1 MEELLNI
8 EYLKWTLPLALAYF
22 AILALIYNYRF
33 KDKKGASSF
42 FKRLLTFV
50 FIAGFLLYL
59 TGYSLEHGGFLNIG
73 SWALSLYSTARLFI
87 LGNDLIE
94 IKGVFHEHLW
104 LLFGFSLVMA
114 TVAFVFI
121 AIFLNL
127 VIQHLNAQRRISR
140 NNETDANYIFLGINN
155 AALAL
160 ATDLLKKKPERLV
173 IFVQNSKKHE
183 DQLLFHKASKLG
195 AVVISKESFFDKLSI
210 KNEEFLVNV
219 HEDSA
224 TENEI
229 SFYENNFL
237 KIHKLLDC
245 MAKRET
251 HLFILSENEERNT
264 FAAQS
269 IIQELEAR
277 KSGAEVFVKIYVRT
291 ILQSYLEDQFFNC
304 NVNDNRRIQVRFVN
318 DSSIAAQ
325 QLVLNHPPV
334 KFVDPDTSLGKARK
348 DFTPLIIGFG
358 QVGQACFRKL
368 IEMGQFVDKEFR
380 ATVVDQNMSKIKG
393 RFCFNYPGLT
403 NYEIQY
409 KEVQFGHPDFYELIS
424 DNREKLMYVVVSLG
438 SDNLNMQTALEISI
452 YAKRNDLD
460 FKIFIHL
467 IDRENF
473 SHLLKKEPDLVW
485 FGDYDEIFCE
495 ENVIRREL
503 ENDAIRNHN
512 NYVNHSDPDRNV
524 KPWVE
529 IGKMKQI
536 SNISAMEHQPTKLM
550 LLGMTEAEIAK
561 FKNEEEFVHKI
572 GKDRLMNL
580 AKAEHLRWNANYFV
594 HGWNTWSLDKV
605 TGKSTSD
612 EVRKLHTCLVDW
624 ETLDLVEKL
633 FYELKKYDVIT
644 VKKIYQQI
652 IDKEKR
658 NLPLSQEKYV
668 SPKEL
673 IIEQEIQRF
682 FIEDMAKAVH
692 NRWMAGRVVDGWKY
706 GPTRDD
712 QKKEHP
718 GIVPYEK
725 LPEEEKEV
733 DRQTVKATL
742 SYLIENGYEIR
753 KN

>member
-1 MEELLNI
+1 ME
-8 EYLKWTLPLALAYF
+8 KYF
-22 AILALIYNYRF
+22 MQIILALYIIALYGVFHFFFF
-33 KDKKGASSF
+33 KKKKG
-42 FKRLLTFV
+42 V
-50 FIAGFLLYL
+50 FQFIKTVLFPIVFLSGLGLY
-59 TGYSLEHGGFLNIG
+59 TYGYSLDHKTCDISNVFL
-73 SWALSLYSTARLFI
+73 AFYSSARLFI
-87 LGNDLIE
+87 LGNDMIE
-94 IKGVFHEHLW
+94 IKGIFENGQNHI
-104 LLFGFSLVMA
+104 LLFLLSLLLA
-114 TVAFVFI
+114 TVAFIFI

-127 VIQHLNAQRRISR
+127 VARHLFARFEIWINTR
-140 NNETDANYIFLGINN
+140 TDCNYIFLGINN
-155 AALAL
+155 AALAM
-160 ATDLLKKKPERLV
+160 ATDLLKQKPKKLV

-183 DQLLFHKASKLG
+183 DQLLFHKASKHG
-195 AVVISKESFFDKLSI
+195 AVVISKDSFFDKLSI
-210 KNEEFLVNV
+210 KNEEFLVNI

-237 KIHKLLDC
+237 KVHKLLDC
-245 MAKRET
+245 MEKRET

-277 KSGAEVFVKIYVRT
+277 KSTKEVFVKIYIRT
-291 ILQSYLEDQFFNC
+291 ILQTYLEEQFFNC

-325 QLVLNHPPV
+325 QLVLNYPPV

-403 NYEIQY
+403 NYKIRYE
-409 KEVQFGHPDFYELIS
+409 EVQFGHPDFYELIA
-424 DNREKLMYVVVSLG
+424 NNTEKLMYVVVSLG
-438 SDNLNMQTALEISI
+438 SDNLNMQTALEISS
-452 YAKRNDLD
+452 YAKRNDLA

-473 SHLLKKEPDLVW
+473 SHLLKKEQDLVY

-495 ENVIRREL
+495 ESVIRREL
-503 ENDAIRNHN
+503 ENEAIRNHN
-512 NYVNHSDPDRNV
+512 NYINHSDPDRKV

-572 GKDRLMNL
+572 GNDRLMNL

-612 EVRKLHTCLVDW
+612 EVRKLHACLVDW
-624 ETLDLVEKL
+624 ETLDQVERR

-658 NLPLSQEKYV
+658 NLVPSPEKSV
-668 SPKEL
+668 LPKEL
-673 IIEQEIQRF
+673 LIEQEIQRF
-682 FIEDMAKAVH
+682 FNEDLAKAVH
-692 NRWMAGRVVDGWKY
+692 NRWMAGRIADGWKY

-712 QKKEHP
+712 KKKEHP

-725 LPEEEKEV
+725 LPEVEKEV

-742 SYLIENGYEIR
+742 SYLIENGYKIV
-753 KN
+753 K

>member
-1 MEELLNI
+1 MMELFDTCHFM
-8 EYLKWTLPLALAYF
+8 WTFPAMIVYF
-22 AILALIYNYRF
+22 FVLYLIYRYRF

-42 FKRLLTFV
+42 FKHLLVIAFV
-50 FIAGFLLYL
+50 FGFILYFI
-59 TGYSLEHGGFLNIG
+59 GYSVEQHDLGNFGNV
-73 SWALSLYSTARLFI
+73 ALSLYSTARLFI

-94 IKGVFHEHLW
+94 IKDAVHEHLW
-104 LLFGFSLVMA
+104 LLFGFSLVMGTIA
-114 TVAFVFI
+114 IVFI
-121 AIFLNL
+121 GIFFNMF
-127 VIQHLNAQRRISR
+127 IYHSSSRRKIKKS
-140 NNETDANYIFLGINN
+140 NSTDANYIFLGIND

-160 ATDLLKKKPERLV
+160 ATDLLKQKERLV
-173 IFVQNSKKHE
+173 IFVQNSKTHE

-237 KIHKLLDC
+237 KAHKLLDC
-245 MAKRET
+245 MEKRET

-277 KSGAEVFVKIYVRT
+277 KSGAEVFVKIYIRT
-291 ILQSYLEDQFFNC
+291 ILQTYLEDQFFNC

-325 QLVLNHPPV
+325 QLVLNYPPV
-334 KFVDPDTSLGKARK
+334 KYVDPDTSPGLARR

-424 DNREKLMYVVVSLG
+424 DNTEKLMYVVVSLG
-438 SDNLNMQTALEISI
+438 SDNLNMQTALEISS
-452 YAKRNDLD
+452 YAKRNDLT
-460 FKIFIHL
+460 FRIFIHL
-467 IDRENF
+467 IDRESF
-473 SHLLKKEPDLVW
+473 SHLLTKEPDLVC

-495 ENVIRREL
+495 ESVIRREI
-503 ENDAIRNHN
+503 ENEAIRNHN
-512 NYVNHSDPDRNV
+512 NYINHSDPDRKV

-550 LLGMTEAEIAK
+550 LMGMTEAEIAK

-572 GKDRLMNL
+572 GNDRLVNL

-624 ETLDLVEKL
+624 ETLDLVEKR

-652 IDKEKR
+652 IDKENR
-658 NLPLSQEKYV
+658 NLPLSQNEPI

-673 IIEQEIQRF
+673 LIEKEIQRF
-682 FIEDMAKAVH
+682 VIDDLAKAVH
-692 NRWMAGRVVDGWKY
+692 NRWMVVRVAEDWKY
-706 GPTRDD
+706 GPARDD
-712 QKKEHP
+712 EKKEHP

-725 LPEEEKEV
+725 LSEQEKEV
-733 DRQTVKATL
+733 DRQTVRATL
-742 SYLIENGYEIR
+742 TYLIENGYNIV
-753 KN
+753 KD